1 MIIETLKRIYLYI
14 YSWNI
19 FFILLQS
26 KDKTFLFDDELFKK
40 LDQAKIDVTEKMNYF
55 DEALCVQ
62 KEDEKKNILYKDSI
76 ELWNKKPSFPFL
88 VGIFVKIYNTELYSK
103 LLDIFNKKVG
113 KLVEGD
119 NKEILLKYKIYS
131 DKIVE
136 NSQDFISK
144 FNLNEVDFY
153 GLIIFYLNICNKE
166 KFKRVVK

>member
-1 MIIETLKRIYLYI
+1 
-14 YSWNI
+14 
-19 FFILLQS
+19 
-26 KDKTFLFDDELFKK
+26 
-40 LDQAKIDVTEKMNYF
+40 
-55 DEALCVQ
+55 
-62 KEDEKKNILYKDSI
+62 
-76 ELWNKKPSFPFL
+76 L

-103 LLDIFNKKVG
+103 LIDIFNKKVG

-131 DKIVE
+131 EQIVE